1 MSGGVL
7 VAVVAAWPSVA
18 GLESVVAG
26 VHRSGELMG
35 VIAFAASGALA
46 AVRKRLDLFGMAVLA
61 CATALG
67 GGIVRDLLIGR
78 TPPAAFTNLTYLYA
92 ALVTALILYFIA
104 PSRRLT
110 KGPLEVADAI
120 GLGLFCVTGTVI
132 AYNAGLAAPTAAL
145 LGMTTAIGGGVL
157 RDVLTGEVPFV
168 LRPDQDLYA
177 IPALFG
183 AAATATLLHFDL
195 YRAWTGLLAAA
206 GAIGFRLLARHYKWH
221 APLARHA
228 RD

>member
-7 VAVVAAWPSVA
+7 VTAVLAGPSVTELDSA
-18 GLESVVAG
+18 VTA
-26 VHRSGELMG
+26 VHRGGELMG
-35 VIAFAASGALA
+35 VISFAASGALV
-46 AVRKRLDLFGMAVLA
+46 AVRKRLDLFGIAVLA
-61 CATALG
+61 IATALG

-78 TPPAAFTNLTYLYA
+78 TPPAAFTDLTYLCA
-92 ALVTALILYFIA
+92 ALLTALVLFFIA
-104 PSRRLT
+104 PSPRLT
-110 KGPLEVADAI
+110 KGPLEIADAI

-132 AYNAGLAAPTAAL
+132 AYSADVGAPTAAL

-157 RDVLTGEVPFV
+157 RDVLSGEVPSV

-183 AAATATLLHFDL
+183 AATTAALLHFDL
-195 YRAWTGLLAAA
+195 YHAWTGLLAAA
-206 GAIGFRLLARHYKWH
+206 GAIGFRLLARHYQWH

>member
-1 MSGGVL
+1 MAAEWDS
-7 VAVVAAWPSVA
+7 AVNM
-18 GLESVVAG
+18 
-26 VHRSGELMG
+26 VHRGGEMLG
-35 VIAFAASGALA
+35 VISFAASGALVA
-46 AVRKRLDLFGMAVLA
+46 ARKRLDLFGMAVLG

-78 TPPAAFTNLTYLYA
+78 TPPAAFTNLTYLTA
-92 ALVTALILYFIA
+92 SLITALILFFIA
-104 PSRRLT
+104 PSPRLT

-132 AYNAGLAAPTAAL
+132 ADAAGLGAPTAAL

-157 RDVLTGEVPFV
+157 RDVLSGEVPLV

-183 AAATATLLHFDL
+183 ATTTAVLLHLDL
-195 YRAWTGLLAAA
+195 YQAWTGLLAAA
-206 GAIGFRLLARHYKWH
+206 GAVGFRLLSRRYRWH

-228 RD
+228 RE

>member
-1 MSGGVL
+1 MSGVVMVGAL
-7 VAVVAAWPSVA
+7 AAQLDEAVSV
-18 GLESVVAG
+18 
-26 VHRSGELMG
+26 VHRSGELLG
-35 VIAFAASGALA
+35 VISFAASGALV
-46 AVRKRLDLFGMAVLA
+46 AVRKRLDLFGMVVLG

-78 TPPAAFTNLTYLYA
+78 TPPAAFTDLTFLTA
-92 ALVTALILYFIA
+92 SIVTALILYFIA
-104 PSRRLT
+104 PSPRLT

-132 AYNAGLAAPTAAL
+132 ADSVGLGAPTAAL

-157 RDVLTGEVPFV
+157 RDVLSGEVPLV

-183 AAATATLLHFDL
+183 AATTAVLLHLDI
-195 YRAWTGLLAAA
+195 YQTWTGLLAAA
-206 GAIGFRLLARHYKWH
+206 GAVGFRLLARHYGWH
-221 APLARHA
+221 APTARHA